1 VAESVCP
8 AEHGALCKLVE
19 STTSNEWLARAS
31 DWLIAKPLSILA
43 LVAIALVVRWLVHR
57 AIDKLTTRAANGAVP
72 AIVMR
77 GRIPQILIEQSAD
90 AAERRQQRASTMG
103 SLLKSIATGVVSVIV
118 IFMAISQLGYDIAPL
133 IASAGIVGVALGFG
147 AQTLV
152 KDFISGVFLT
162 LEDQFGVGD
171 VVNLGT
177 ATGTIE
183 AVGLRVTRLRDS
195 EGTVWYVRN
204 GEILAVGNMS
214 QQ

>member
-1 VAESVCP
+1 MAVCTFRGVRLCRAPQPTQQRISVAESVCP

-19 STTSNEWLARAS
+19 NTTSNEWLARAS

-43 LVAIALVVRWLVHR
+43 LVLIAVVVRWLIHR
-57 AIDKLTTRAANGAVP
+57 AIDKLTARAANGAVP
-72 AIVMR
+72 AVVMR
-77 GRIPQILIEQSAD
+77 GRIPQILVEQSAD

-103 SLLKSIATGVVSVIV
+103 SLLKSIASGVIAVIV

-183 AVGLRVTRLRDS
+183 A
-195 EGTVWYVRN
+195 
-204 GEILAVGNMS
+204 
-214 QQ
+214 